1 MNCTTIG
8 VDLAKNVF
16 EIAVAG
22 PDWKIVERYRL
33 NRAKFST
40 FFVRLDAC
48 RVVLEACG
56 SAHHWAR
63 KITACGHHVQL
74 LPAQYVRAYVKRN
87 KTDRADAAALIE
99 AARCGDILPVPIKTI
114 EQQQI
119 QALHRLRTQWIASR
133 LRCINNLRGILREF
147 GLDIAVGANVAK
159 NQIGL
164 CLADTDNDI
173 PEGVRP
179 ALNEA
184 LAEVHALEEKIV
196 GIERQLTA
204 LTRHDHTVR
213 QLREIPGIG
222 LLTGTA
228 LRASVCD
235 IQRFPSGR
243 HFASWLGL
251 TARERSSA
259 ETRRL
264 GGISKRG
271 DVYLRTLLV
280 HGARSALLA
289 ARRTEKSGKPLDRL
303 RSWAL
308 DCERRTGHNKAT
320 VALANRLAR
329 IVWATWK
336 YQRPFDGNFANRVA

>member
-22 PDWKIVERYRL
+22 QDWKVIERYRL
-33 NRAKFST
+33 NRGKFSM
-40 FFVRLDAC
+40 FFVHREPC
-48 RVVLEACG
+48 RVVMEACG

-63 KITACGHHVQL
+63 KIAAAGHQVQL

-99 AARCGDILPVPIKTI
+99 AARCGDILPVPVKTI

-119 QALHRLRTQWIASR
+119 QALHRLLTQWIASR
-133 LRCINNLRGILREF
+133 LRCINNLRGVLREF
-147 GLDIAVGANVAK
+147 GILIAVGANVAK
-159 NQIGL
+159 TQIGIAL
-164 CLADTDNDI
+164 GEPQNDI
-173 PEGVRP
+173 PGALRP
-179 ALNEA
+179 ALNDA
-184 LAEVHALEEKIV
+184 LGEVRMLEERIA
-196 GIERQLTA
+196 GIERELA
-204 LTRHDHTVR
+204 VLTRHDDTVR

-259 ETRRL
+259 ENRRL

-271 DVYLRTLLV
+271 DAYLRTLLV

-289 ARRTEKSGKPLDRL
+289 ARRTKK
-303 RSWAL
+303 
-308 DCERRTGHNKAT
+308 
-320 VALANRLAR
+320 
-329 IVWATWK
+329 
-336 YQRPFDGNFANRVA
+336 